1 MQIQEKEAEAER
13 SHIVSLAIAVI
24 ALLAIA
30 FALYFFRQK
39 RIVSEKNHALVRMI
53 NGIQP
58 ELEDEMDTLEESDE
72 EANADDSVM
81 EAVSEDSSNADLFT
95 TIDTAIR
102 SERLYAN
109 VALQRQDI
117 CDRFG
122 IRRHTLNGLLQ
133 TYAGVNSFTQ
143 YINAIRMEEAVSLL
157 RERPDLTLTA
167 IAATVG
173 FTLPNLR
180 EKFKR
185 QYGMTPAEYR
195 QNL

>member
-1 MQIQEKEAEAER
+1 MSQ
-13 SHIVSLAIAVI
+13 
-24 ALLAIA
+24 
-30 FALYFFRQK
+30 
-39 RIVSEKNHALVRMI
+39 
-53 NGIQP
+53 
-58 ELEDEMDTLEESDE
+58 
-72 EANADDSVM
+72 
-81 EAVSEDSSNADLFT
+81 DLFK
-95 TIDTAIR
+95 TINATIR
-102 SERLYAN
+102 EERLYA
-109 VALQRQDI
+109 DI
-117 CDRFG
+117 DLMREDIAKRFG
-122 IRRHTLNGLLQ
+122 IGRHRLNDLLS
-133 TYAGVNSFTQ
+133 TYADGMSFPQ

>member
-1 MQIQEKEAEAER
+1 
-13 SHIVSLAIAVI
+13 
-24 ALLAIA
+24 
-30 FALYFFRQK
+30 
-39 RIVSEKNHALVRMI
+39 MI
-53 NGIQP
+53 TGIQP
-58 ELEDEMDTLEESDE
+58 EPDGESDSVEDNE
-72 EANADDSVM
+72 EEPDADDS
-81 EAVSEDSSNADLFT
+81 ADDSITINNSDANLFT
-95 TIDTAIR
+95 TINTAIR